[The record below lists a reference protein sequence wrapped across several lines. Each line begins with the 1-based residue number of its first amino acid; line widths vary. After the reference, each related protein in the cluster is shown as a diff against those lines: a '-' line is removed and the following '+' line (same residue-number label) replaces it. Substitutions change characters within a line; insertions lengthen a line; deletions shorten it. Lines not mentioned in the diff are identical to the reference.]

1 MHCVVAEAESA
12 AEEGKEPDAATKNR
26 LKQFFDS
33 LADKSSRLGKAL
45 EFVDQKTEKV
55 RELARTYNK
64 FAANFGL
71 PAVPPLLLGKDE

>member
-1 MHCVVAEAESA
+1 MPAINQQPRSSFSRKPA
-12 AEEGKEPDAATKNR
+12 
-26 LKQFFDS
+26 

-64 FAANFGL
+64 LAANIGL
-71 PAVPPLLLGKDE
+71 SAVLPLLLEEAKD